1 MQIQLINHH
10 KKQIDLNRLKNLA
23 QLLLKAEDCS
33 DMVEVSVLLTDDT
46 QIAKLNETYR
56 GIKGPTDVL
65 SFSQNEGE
73 DFIDP
78 SSYRTL
84 GDVIISVDS
93 AERQALE
100 HKHALEKELDL
111 LLAHGLLHLL
121 GYDHMEDQ
129 EAKIMFG
136 RQETILKEFSE

>member
-1 MQIQLINHH
+1 M
-10 KKQIDLNRLKNLA
+10 KNLA

-33 DMVEVSVLLTDDT
+33 DMVEVSILLTDDT

-78 SSYRTL
+78 SSFRTL
-84 GDVIISVDS
+84 GDVIISVDC

-100 HKHALEKELDL
+100 HKHSLEKELDL

-121 GYDHMEDQ
+121 GYDHMEDH
-129 EAKIMFG
+129 EANIMFG
-136 RQETILKEFSE
+136 RQEAILKEFSE